1 MVVAVILQGFDTGCI
16 SIHHTHVTLI
26 SLDALC
32 FSVALLINKVD
43 LFCFKN
49 ISFMGEQQIFNL
61 LLSPESVQISL
72 FPSYFITFS

>member
-43 LFCFKN
+43 LFCVKN
-49 ISFMGEQQIFNL
+49 ISLMGE
-61 LLSPESVQISL
+61 
-72 FPSYFITFS
+72 